1 MISTHTKHFC
11 KKNGPSWP
19 DLPEKKITILPDFYD
34 RFQQLSQNT
43 KMLSLF
49 FYFKSVV

>member
-1 MISTHTKHFC
+1 MALVGQIYQK
-11 KKNGPSWP
+11 
-19 DLPEKKITILPDFYD
+19 KKITILPDFYD